1 MKIQNTNNIYLKL
14 YFTLFIGLALVGQI
28 INYSPIPEADF
39 WSIFERI
46 DQLNKQNWFVLWD
59 QHNEHRVILTYLI
72 AYLDNK
78 IFNNFFLNYFVTFL
92 SFFGSAILIYKIFFE
107 LNKKNEMTEIFFG
120 LLVCMVFYWSQKPNF
135 IFPFHVSIIWV
146 NFFTLLSFYFY
157 NHFCLNSKIKYLF
170 LCILFSILSMFS
182 LASGIFTLPLLLLLA
197 LLKKRFIDSILLF
210 FISSILIF
218 IYFIDFSFIS
228 GHSNFFDL
236 SFMHLISIY
245 LYFFGY
251 LGSIFSFFIG
261 KGLLGLYV
269 AIFFG
274 HVYLFLF
281 LVQLNKFFK
290 GNLPKNYDY
299 LLLFTLF
306 VMITGFLTALGR
318 FEDGIQH
325 SISSRYTTNIIYGWI
340 VMLIIYLEYIK
351 KYLFTYEAKNKLTVK
366 PLFFLFIFFLSVYQ
380 FKAIKVDYSSEKILN
395 RSYEIMGLLLGIS
408 INDRRIPHLD
418 TENIIQYHD
427 EKLFFFNKN
436 IFHSYQELQMIC
448 CNFANS
454 LDVEKLNNLAFKN
467 NLTHKYKKV
476 IFSSSSINQDIVY
489 FKDVKGNI
497 SGYAISQNLFSFLP
511 VKNKLFVGIDLNNDN
526 ISEIYY

>member
-72 AYLDNK
+72 TYLDNK

-197 LLKKRFIDSILLF
+197 LLKKRFLDSILLF

-281 LVQLNKFFK
+281 LVQLKI
-290 GNLPKNYDY
+290 
-299 LLLFTLF
+299 
-306 VMITGFLTALGR
+306 M
-318 FEDGIQH
+318 
-325 SISSRYTTNIIYGWI
+325 IIY
-340 VMLIIYLEYIK
+340 YC
-351 KYLFTYEAKNKLTVK
+351 
-366 PLFFLFIFFLSVYQ
+366 LFFLL
-380 FKAIKVDYSSEKILN
+380 
-395 RSYEIMGLLLGIS
+395 
-408 INDRRIPHLD
+408 
-418 TENIIQYHD
+418 
-427 EKLFFFNKN
+427 
-436 IFHSYQELQMIC
+436 
-448 CNFANS
+448 
-454 LDVEKLNNLAFKN
+454 
-467 NLTHKYKKV
+467 
-476 IFSSSSINQDIVY
+476 
-489 FKDVKGNI
+489 
-497 SGYAISQNLFSFLP
+497 
-511 VKNKLFVGIDLNNDN
+511 
-526 ISEIYY
+526 